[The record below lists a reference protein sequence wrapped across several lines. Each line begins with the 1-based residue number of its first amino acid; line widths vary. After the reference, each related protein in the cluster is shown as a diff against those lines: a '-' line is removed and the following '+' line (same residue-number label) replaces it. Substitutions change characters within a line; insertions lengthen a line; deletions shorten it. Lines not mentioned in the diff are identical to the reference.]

1 MFMHIKSKIS
11 EVTVI
16 CAYAVVCVWW
26 SSVKVKKVEK
36 TTSFRFEYVAV
47 EFELAP
53 GSDKQ

>member
-1 MFMHIKSKIS
+1 MHIKSKIS

-16 CAYAVVCVWW
+16 CAYAVVYVWW

-36 TTSFRFEYVAV
+36 TTSFRFEYVAI